1 MKTQALAT
9 ALLLLF
15 VLSSSSLGTVK
26 NRTQSQKTQERLDKG
41 ELITS
46 KKKVAGSEFPETIGM
61 MVIDAPAR
69 AIWPVLDRCSDY
81 KRTMQRVKKSKEI
94 WRKGS
99 KVRCEVVIDMP
110 SPLDDLR
117 TVTDAVHT
125 VIPGKKW
132 VRAWNMVEGDFKTN
146 RGSWTL
152 VPFDAEGSRTL
163 VIYKVHAV
171 PKTAVPDM
179 VIRLAQ
185 KKALPK
191 ALEHLRSRFQKK

>member
-1 MKTQALAT
+1 MKFTTPLITLTLICALAST
-9 ALLLLF
+9 SWA
-15 VLSSSSLGTVK
+15 VAG
-26 NRTQSQKTQERLDKG
+26 KTRARLDKG

-46 KKKVAGSEFPETIGM
+46 SKKVPGSEFPQSVGL

-69 AIWPVLDRCSDY
+69 AIWNILERCGDY
-81 KRTMQRVKKSKEI
+81 KRTMQRVKYSKEI
-94 WRKGS
+94 SRKGS

-110 SPLDDLR
+110 TPLDDLR
-117 TVTDAVHT
+117 TVTDAIHT

-132 VRAWNMVEGDFKTN
+132 VRSWNMIEGDFKTN
-146 RGSWTL
+146 TGSWTL
-152 VPFDAEGSRTL
+152 MPFNEQGSRTL

-191 ALEHLRSRFQKK
+191 ALEHLRSRFKKK

>member
-1 MKTQALAT
+1 MKFPSIIIALAIVCT
-9 ALLLLF
+9 
-15 VLSSSSLGTVK
+15 VSSTSWSVAG
-26 NRTQSQKTQERLDKG
+26 KTRLRLDKG
-41 ELITS
+41 ELVTS
-46 KKKVAGSEFPETIGM
+46 AKKVPGSEFPQSVGM

-69 AIWPVLDRCSDY
+69 AIWGVIDRCGDY
-81 KRTMQRVKKSKEI
+81 KRTMQRVKTSKEI

-99 KVRCEVVIDMP
+99 KVRCDVVIDMP

-125 VIPGKKW
+125 VVPGRKY
-132 VRAWNMVEGDFKTN
+132 VRAWKMVSGDFKSN
-146 RGSWTL
+146 AGSWTL
-152 VPFDAEGSRTL
+152 VPFDESGSRTL

-191 ALEHLRSRFQKK
+191 ALEHLRSRFQKR